1 MDTRLTADDKNEIL
15 RYLGYRG
22 SEITDGV
29 EKRIE
34 ACMNKANEVSKIGYS
49 YRLFSV
55 SYEESGVVVQNALMT
70 MPGSSIKKHLAGA
83 ETVAFMCVTLGRAF
97 DVEVEAQMVK
107 DPASGVILN
116 ACGIALIE
124 KAADELQR
132 LIDESL
138 EGNLHT
144 GVRFSPGYGDL
155 PLSLQEDFLRI
166 LNAEKYAGIRL
177 NSSYLCN
184 PSKTVTAVCAIID

>member
-1 MDTRLTADDKNEIL
+1 MDTRLTVDDRSEIL

-22 SEITDGV
+22 SEITSGV

-55 SYEESGVVVQNALMT
+55 SYEDKGVVVENALMT
-70 MPGSSIKKHLAGA
+70 MPGNSIKKHLAGA
-83 ETVAFMCVTLGRAF
+83 ENVAFMCVTLGRAF

-124 KAADELQR
+124 KAADELQK
-132 LIDESL
+132 LIDDSL
-138 EGNLHT
+138 EGSLHT

>member
-1 MDTRLTADDKNEIL
+1 MDTRSTADDRSEIL

-55 SYEESGVVVQNALMT
+55 SYKEEGVTVENALMT

-83 ETVAFMCVTLGRAF
+83 DTIALMCVTLGRAF

-116 ACGIALIE
+116 ACGIALVE
-124 KAADELQR
+124 KAADDLQK
-132 LIDESL
+132 LIDDSL
-138 EGNLHT
+138 EGTLHT

-155 PLSLQEDFLRI
+155 PLSLQEDFLRV
-166 LNAEKYAGIRL
+166 LNAEKYVGIRL

-184 PSKTVTAVCAIID
+184 PAKTVTAVCAIID

>member
-55 SYEESGVVVQNALMT
+55 S
-70 MPGSSIKKHLAGA
+70 
-83 ETVAFMCVTLGRAF
+83 
-97 DVEVEAQMVK
+97 
-107 DPASGVILN
+107 
-116 ACGIALIE
+116 
-124 KAADELQR
+124 
-132 LIDESL
+132 
-138 EGNLHT
+138 
-144 GVRFSPGYGDL
+144 
-155 PLSLQEDFLRI
+155 
-166 LNAEKYAGIRL
+166 
-177 NSSYLCN
+177 
-184 PSKTVTAVCAIID
+184 